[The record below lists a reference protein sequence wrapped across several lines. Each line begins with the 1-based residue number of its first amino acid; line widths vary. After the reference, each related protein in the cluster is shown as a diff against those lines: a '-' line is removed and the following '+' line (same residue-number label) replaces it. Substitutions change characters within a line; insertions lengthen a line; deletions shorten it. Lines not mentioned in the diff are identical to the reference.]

1 VYDAIE
7 NDYAED
13 SLANKYRTIDNAPDI
28 LNNYNEGEKFADW
41 RLSIPK
47 MSKTERE
54 GSVPGTI
61 LNLLGVKTY
70 RVNLDA
76 MDEGT
81 RGEAVGAA
89 VLNAAN
95 EGLNTSA
102 ATKTLNG
109 VKEWQRRRD
118 YVMQVWLPVAEDQG
132 VAPETIR
139 LVLAKIEDEKPDS
152 AKSQKILALLGG

>member
-1 VYDAIE
+1 
-7 NDYAED
+7 
-13 SLANKYRTIDNAPDI
+13 
-28 LNNYNEGEKFADW
+28 
-41 RLSIPK
+41 
-47 MSKTERE
+47 M
-54 GSVPGTI
+54 
-61 LNLLGVKTY
+61 
-70 RVNLDA
+70 
-76 MDEGT
+76 
-81 RGEAVGAA
+81 GAA